1 MARTHIH
8 FASELHHMR
17 TNTWA
22 VVFLK
27 LNLAKALQQGFTF
40 WRSTNGVVLTEGPI
54 PVKLLTPV
62 SREELV

>member
-1 MARTHIH
+1 
-8 FASELHHMR
+8 MR

-27 LNLAKALQQGFTF
+27 LNLAKALEQGFTF
-40 WRSTNGVVLTEGPI
+40 WRSSNGLVLTEGPI

-62 SREELV
+62 DKEELV